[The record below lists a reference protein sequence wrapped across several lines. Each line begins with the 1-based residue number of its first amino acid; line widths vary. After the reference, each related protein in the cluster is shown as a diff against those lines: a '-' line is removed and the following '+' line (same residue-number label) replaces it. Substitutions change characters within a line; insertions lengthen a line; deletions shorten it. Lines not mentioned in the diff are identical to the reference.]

1 MVVEDECEQEA
12 IEQKQE
18 QTFSSLVVFHNQIFD
33 IFAPSLLPYIYTQR
47 LTTIIVNI
55 VCTIGTFMGTLN
67 VAGRGGLDDMIA
79 KSRNGHHVNVT
90 IFILTQLV
98 TIVYSSLGIAGAISC
113 NNGLLGVA
121 VIAYCVQIC
130 LDLFTGK
137 IVALIRDALCL
148 FPHASLLTEIQNG
161 RRGQR
166 PGQRQQ
172 PQEHQ
177 GSLGA
182 LFLLSPVSGLKLVST
197 ILFLS
202 FLNLPGETANEH
214 IGNSFSLTVSPNFVG
229 EMVTF
234 LEFQITFFS
243 DVQSIFSLMIFCQ

>member
-1 MVVEDECEQEA
+1 M
-12 IEQKQE
+12 
-18 QTFSSLVVFHNQIFD
+18 
-33 IFAPSLLPYIYTQR
+33 QR
-47 LTTIIVNI
+47 CTTILVNI
-55 VCTIGTFMGTLN
+55 GYIVFRLVGTL
-67 VAGRGGLDDMIA
+67 RSDFDDMTAI
-79 KSRNGHHVNVT
+79 SSYYGHHVDVI
-90 IFILTQLV
+90 IFILLDLAA
-98 TIVYSSLGIAGAISC
+98 IVYFSLGIAGAISY

-130 LDLFTGK
+130 LDLFTGE

-148 FPHASLLTEIQNG
+148 FPHASLITEIQNG

-214 IGNSFSLTVSPNFVG
+214 IGNNFSLTVSPNFVG

-243 DVQSIFSLMIFCQ
+243 HVQSIFSLMIFCQ